1 MSGDTHEGL
10 RSSLARQHEIHGRDD
25 ALAARVAGLER
36 VNQELQERLRRYE
49 RERAEIKLRLGRLLA
64 RMGVGLP

>member
-10 RSSLARQHEIHGRDD
+10 RSSLARQHEIHSRDD
-25 ALAARVAGLER
+25 ALAARLAGLER
-36 VNQELQERLRRYE
+36 TNQELQERIRRYE

-64 RMGVGLP
+64 RMGIDLP